1 MVEFLPNACSH
12 QAAERVWFARVSR
25 EVERVP
31 EREEH
36 GIQARAFFFVFLFCF
51 VVVSPRDAAWS
62 LCDSRDGESGPV
74 LGTVDL
80 TIG

>member
-36 GIQARAFFFVFLFCF
+36 GIQARAFFLFFCF
-51 VVVSPRDAAWS
+51 VLLLFPLGMLHG
-62 LCDSRDGESGPV
+62 LCVTAEMV
-74 LGTVDL
+74 NLGL
-80 TIG
+80 S